1 MVGGPWANPRPNGGR
16 LSACRRDDFPSATTL
31 LVSYRLVFSMEG
43 PAPAAAE
50 PVPARWVETAT
61 VLERC
66 VTGIE
71 GLDNILGG
79 GIPRGNTVLIAG
91 SVGTGKTTLS
101 LEFLLRGAER
111 GERSLFLSVTEAS
124 GKLVQ
129 NLSTFE
135 FFRTDL
141 VADGSLV
148 FVDLPVV
155 YEKLGLEREELSS
168 DELDILLRTIRDMV
182 RALGVKRLVLDS
194 LTSLCYRIRTDEQIR
209 EFVLR
214 LGEEMSAIGCTSLL
228 VSEIT
233 PTEGRYSTR
242 GVEEAIVD
250 GIVLLWNARRR
261 GDILRVLQIVKM
273 RGSAHSHAQYVIELT
288 PIGLLMT
295 PHLKGNR
302 TEEEG

>member
-1 MVGGPWANPRPNGGR
+1 MESPG
-16 LSACRRDDFPSATTL
+16 PSAA
-31 LVSYRLVFSMEG
+31 G
-43 PAPAAAE
+43 PEPPRRTEPA
-50 PVPARWVETAT
+50 VG
-61 VLERC
+61 LERC

-79 GIPRGNTVLIAG
+79 GIPRGNTVLVAG

-124 GKLVQ
+124 DKLVQ

-141 VADGSLV
+141 VVDGSLV
-148 FVDLPVV
+148 FVDLPVL
-155 YEKLGLEREELSS
+155 YEKLGLESEELSS
-168 DELDILLRTIRDMV
+168 EELDILVRTIRDLV
-182 RALGVKRLVLDS
+182 RSLGIKRLVLDS
-194 LTSLCYRIRTDEQIR
+194 LTSLCYRIRKDEQIR

-214 LGEEMSAIGCTSLL
+214 LGEEMSACDCTSML

-233 PTEGRYSTR
+233 PTQGRYSTR

-250 GIVLLWNARRR
+250 GIILLWNARRR
-261 GDILRVLQIVKM
+261 GDIHRVLQIVKM

-288 PIGLLMT
+288 PIGILMT
-295 PHLKGNR
+295 PHLKGAR
-302 TEEEG
+302 ADEEG

>member
-1 MVGGPWANPRPNGGR
+1 
-16 LSACRRDDFPSATTL
+16 
-31 LVSYRLVFSMEG
+31 MET
-43 PAPAAAE
+43 PAP
-50 PVPARWVETAT
+50 PAVETAPPRREDATT
-61 VLERC
+61 VLQRC
-66 VTGIE
+66 ITGIE

-79 GIPRGNTVLIAG
+79 GIPRGSTVLVAG

-124 GKLVQ
+124 DKLVQ

-135 FFRTDL
+135 FFRADL
-141 VADGSLV
+141 VVDGSLV
-148 FVDLPVV
+148 FVDLPVI
-155 YEKLGLEREELSS
+155 YEKLGLLGEELSS
-168 DELDILLRTIRDMV
+168 EELDILLRTIRDLV
-182 RALGVKRLVLDS
+182 RSLGVKRFVLDS

-214 LGEEMSAIGCTSLL
+214 LGEEMNACGCTSML

-233 PTEGRYSTR
+233 PTQGRYSTR

-250 GIVLLWNARRR
+250 GIILLWNARRR
-261 GDILRVLQIVKM
+261 GDIHRVLQIVKM

-295 PHLKGNR
+295 PHLKGAR
-302 TEEEG
+302 ADEEG